1 MEFELYDEAQYRA
14 LGADGLEARRAAIA
28 AELEGGSTPTDKMRE
43 QVALYNAEVERR
55 SAAAA
60 LREQGAA
67 AALASNAVIG
77 AQLRS
82 QAVKPAAED
91 AAAAEEAEFDPYD
104 TVEYRKAFM
113 DYVVRGKEMPSVI
126 QHRSGDDKGTIITT
140 PTVTTG
146 VAPQVPTSTAKEIIS
161 KMEYYG
167 DIWNAVR
174 KMSVQGGVVF
184 RIVDLNPTA
193 TWLQKGDSKTE
204 LSVSGYQGVTNDA
217 TISFSFYELECRM
230 SQSLLAE
237 ATTYAD
243 FQALF
248 VPAVSKAMVKALEQ
262 AIVHGDGVGQ
272 FLGIAKDPRIENVV
286 TMTKAEMKDWKPWH
300 SKVDAAID
308 PEYDNGEWWIAK
320 KTWNKYVDTMANTEG
335 SQVGYTYDPVSGKR
349 TPTLMGK
356 TVHLVSTA
364 ILPDADAVTTKTGD
378 VVAIY
383 GDLYDYAVNTQPGM
397 PMTTVSWVDHET
409 NQKKTKALMASDGKV
424 LDPYG
429 FLLVKLGA

>member
-1 MEFELYDEAQYRA
+1 
-14 LGADGLEARRAAIA
+14 
-28 AELEGGSTPTDKMRE
+28 
-43 QVALYNAEVERR
+43 
-55 SAAAA
+55 
-60 LREQGAA
+60 
-67 AALASNAVIG
+67 
-77 AQLRS
+77 
-82 QAVKPAAED
+82 
-91 AAAAEEAEFDPYD
+91 
-104 TVEYRKAFM
+104 
-113 DYVVRGKEMPSVI
+113 
-126 QHRSGDDKGTIITT
+126 
-140 PTVTTG
+140 
-146 VAPQVPTSTAKEIIS
+146 
-161 KMEYYG
+161 
-167 DIWNAVR
+167 
-174 KMSVQGGVVF
+174 
-184 RIVDLNPTA
+184 
-193 TWLQKGDSKTE
+193 
-204 LSVSGYQGVTNDA
+204 
-217 TISFSFYELECRM
+217 M

-300 SKVDAAID
+300 SKVDAAIE

-364 ILPDADAVTTKTGD
+364 ILPDADAATTKTGD